1 MATFYNQAT
10 LRYNNTV
17 TNSNIAS
24 GELVEVLSATKTA
37 VVDTYQVGD
46 TVTYAV
52 SILNS
57 GTVPL
62 SGLSLS
68 DDLGAYT
75 VGASTVTPLTY
86 VDGSVRY
93 YVGGVLQPAPA
104 VVAGPPLQVSGL
116 SVPAGG
122 NALLLYE
129 AQVNG
134 YAPPVV
140 GGTVDNTV
148 TVSGNGI
155 TPVTATETVSALSEA
170 QLAVSKCIN
179 PAVVTDNSRVTYKIG
194 RAHV

>member
-37 VVDTYQVGD
+37 LLDTYQVGE

-52 SILNS
+52 SVLNS
-57 GTVPL
+57 GTVPFN
-62 SGLSLS
+62 GLTVT

-75 VGASTVTPLTY
+75 VGTATVTPLTY
-86 VDGSVRY
+86 AEGSVQY
-93 YVGGVLQPAPA
+93 FVDGVLQPAPA
-104 VVAGPPLQVSGL
+104 VVAGPPLQISGI

-122 NALLLYE
+122 NVILLYE
-129 AQVNG
+129 AQVN
-134 YAPPVV
+134 AFASPVV

-148 TVSGNGI
+148 TVSGLGV
-155 TPVTATETVSALSEA
+155 TPVTATETV
-170 QLAVSKCIN
+170 
-179 PAVVTDNSRVTYKIG
+179 RV
-194 RAHV
+194 